1 MAKFD
6 PEKHHRRS
14 IRLPHY
20 DYAQAGAYFVTL
32 CVQDKACLLGQIRDG
47 ETQLND
53 AGQMVARWWDEL
65 NRKFPGVRTDAVV
78 IMPNHVHGIL
88 VIETAPCAGQAERI
102 CRGGPA
108 CPPDQPAG
116 SHTGLPQ
123 PGDGH
128 VTGLTQPGDSHVGAG
143 RCARPTTGGSH
154 TGLTL
159 RTRVAGPSG
168 PPDDGP
174 PGGNDPRL
182 GDVIRW
188 FKTMSTNEYMRRVR
202 QAGWPPFPGR
212 LWQRNYYERVIR
224 NERELNAIRQYI
236 LNNPLKWAMDSENP
250 DIAKA

>member
-1 MAKFD
+1 MPAQPRAGVPARPHGGQPHRAAPTGGQARRGGPACPPNRGPACPPNRAGGSHTGLPQLAGSHIGLPLRKACMAKFD

-123 PGDGH
+123 QVDR
-128 VTGLTQPGDSHVGAG
+128 HVGAG
-143 RCARPTTGGSH
+143 LRARPTA
-154 TGLTL
+154 GLRARPTAQGAATQGCPNW
-159 RTRVAGPSG
+159 RAAT
-168 PPDDGP
+168 
-174 PGGNDPRL
+174 
-182 GDVIRW
+182 
-188 FKTMSTNEYMRRVR
+188 
-202 QAGWPPFPGR
+202 
-212 LWQRNYYERVIR
+212 
-224 NERELNAIRQYI
+224 
-236 LNNPLKWAMDSENP
+236 
-250 DIAKA
+250 